1 MEMYMKKC
9 YGDWFVVFFGNEMIK
24 ELKNCYYVMVIL
36 KLIIVMDDGDVVIVM
51 GRKEVVE

>member
-51 GRKEVVE
+51 GRKEVME